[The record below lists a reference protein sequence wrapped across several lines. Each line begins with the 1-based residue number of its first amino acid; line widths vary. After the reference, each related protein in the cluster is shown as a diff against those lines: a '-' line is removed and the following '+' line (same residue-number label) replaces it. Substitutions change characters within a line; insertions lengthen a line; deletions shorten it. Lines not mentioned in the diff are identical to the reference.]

1 MGINA
6 LIQKLGAPVQE
17 IRDRSTKDL
26 IALGEEAVAPLVEA
40 LSSED
45 RNIRSGAALCLG
57 GMGAT
62 QAAGLICK
70 MAEDDPDL
78 SVRPLALRA
87 IVDLAGPDAPALI
100 KRTLLGFLSSEDI
113 FVRALA
119 CKGIGQ
125 LGDPGFKVAL
135 NKALQDSEEWVR
147 EAAQAAMVVLLD
159 AAIEASP
166 SPTQQPTASTA
177 LISADDHQE
186 IMTSRHVAQLGS
198 HLLEEQQA
206 AKTALLALGERA
218 LEALLPLLSNELAP
232 GRPAAVEVV
241 GGIGSAA
248 GMPHLVPLLEVRD
261 LRPTVLRSMSMILLA
276 AGDTALEAFPAERAQ
291 AALRDDPD
299 QLVRAAAAA
308 ALIAASPR
316 QRRLALEI
324 TARDDD
330 EWVLVSACAAAAS
343 QVGPE
348 DRDAVS
354 LLLDHLARLTE
365 QDGRVQVLLAL
376 DRILVDP
383 LPEDQKVVGP
393 LSYFLHEEDHQ
404 TRLGAGLVICRV
416 AREVDGPTLMGLL
429 DLIPLAEKA
438 ERLSLIQA
446 LGRLGW
452 NDDSATLEGLGA
464 ALYGRDPEA
473 ARAAARS
480 LLQLGGTNAIDV
492 LVAAANSRQG
502 QVVAIAA
509 QELAAMDPRGGI
521 VGVRNPNG
529 SWERRLQH
537 WCECGGEL
545 RWISRG
551 EREQLR
557 CPACDREHIV
567 SQAGKLYDIACAPL
581 GACCCPECRR
591 RQPLIRQGTKDTLI
605 CPSTAKVHVRPF
617 DHLSHVRL
625 LTDLPLGACVCCA
638 EPQPLIR
645 VDEQVV
651 CYRSRRP
658 YRAEARGFV
667 LEVTAAGESATDDVA
682 AINQALLA
690 GTIGIGQ
697 SGVAVGRGE
706 DEES

>member
-1 MGINA
+1 MRVHG
-6 LIQKLGAPVQE
+6 LIQQLGAPVQE
-17 IRDRSTKDL
+17 IRDRSTEDL
-26 IALGEEAVAPLVEA
+26 VALGDDAVEPLVEA
-40 LSSED
+40 LASED

-57 GMGAT
+57 VMRAP
-62 QAAGLICK
+62 QAVGPICK
-70 MAEDDPDL
+70 MAEEDSDP

-100 KRTLLGFLSSEDI
+100 KRTLLGFFSSEDM
-113 FVRALA
+113 FSRALA
-119 CKGIGQ
+119 CKGIGK
-125 LGDPGFKVAL
+125 LRDPTFKVAL
-135 NKALQDSEEWVR
+135 NKALQDPEEWVR
-147 EAAQAAMVVLLD
+147 EAAQAAMVELLGE
-159 AAIEASP
+159 AAVEGSP
-166 SPTQQPTASTA
+166 PPTEEPTAGTA
-177 LISADDHQE
+177 LISASDHQE

-198 HLLEEQQA
+198 HLLAEQQA
-206 AKTALLALGERA
+206 AKTALVALGERA
-218 LEALLPLLSNELAP
+218 VEALVPLLNNALAP
-232 GRPAAVEVV
+232 GRRAAVEVL
-241 GGIGSAA
+241 GNIGAAA

-261 LRPTVLRSMSMILLA
+261 LRPTVLRSMSMILLS
-276 AGDTALEAFPAERAQ
+276 AGEAALEAFPGERAQ
-291 AALRDDPD
+291 ALLRDDSD

-316 QRRLALEI
+316 QRRLALEL
-324 TARDDD
+324 TAHDDD

-343 QVGPE
+343 LVGPE

-383 LPEDQKVVGP
+383 LPQDQNVVGP
-393 LSYFLHEEDHQ
+393 LSYFLHEEDPEI
-404 TRLGAGLVICRV
+404 RLGAGRVICRV
-416 AREVDGPTLMGLL
+416 AREVDGPTLVGLL
-429 DLIPLAEKA
+429 DLIPLAEGA
-438 ERLSLIQA
+438 ERLALIQA
-446 LGRLGW
+446 LGRLGRS
-452 NDDSATLEGLGA
+452 DDSATLEGLSA
-464 ALYGRDPEA
+464 ALHGRDPEA
-473 ARAAARS
+473 ARAAARA
-480 LLQLGGTNAIDV
+480 LLQVGGADAVDV

-502 QVVAIAA
+502 AVVAIAA

-521 VGVRNPNG
+521 VGLRNPDG

-545 RWISRG
+545 RWINRG
-551 EREQLR
+551 DREQLR
-557 CPACDREHIV
+557 CPSCDREHIV

-617 DHLSHVRL
+617 DHPSHVRL
-625 LTDLPLGACVCCA
+625 LTDLPLGACACCA

-645 VDEQVV
+645 VDEQIV

-667 LEVTAAGESATDDVA
+667 LEVTSEASATDDVA

-690 GTIGIGQ
+690 GTIDIGQ
-697 SGVAVGRGE
+697 SGVAVGRRE